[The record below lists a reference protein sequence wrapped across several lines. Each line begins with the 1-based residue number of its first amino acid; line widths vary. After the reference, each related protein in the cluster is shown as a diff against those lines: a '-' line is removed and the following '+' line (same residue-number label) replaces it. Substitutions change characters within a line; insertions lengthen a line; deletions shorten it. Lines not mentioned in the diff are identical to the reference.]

1 MTTEKLKED
10 DVELVEKLHVKY
22 AALKRELSKV
32 IVGQE
37 DVIEQTLIAVFARGH
52 ALLVGVP
59 GLAKTLLIKTLSD
72 VLDLDFCRIQ
82 FTPDLMP
89 ADVTGTEVL
98 DEDKLTG
105 AHSFRFVRGPV
116 FANLLLADEIN
127 RTPPKTQAALLE
139 AMQEH
144 RVTVGGESR
153 PLPEPFF
160 VLATQNPTA
169 SSSTSSLTIRRG
181 RTRSASTGASRA
193 RRRPSSRRS
202 STRPKS

>member
-105 AHSFRFVRGPV
+105 YFEVWLPIVPREG
-116 FANLLLADEIN
+116 LEIAG
-127 RTPPKTQAALLE
+127 TPD
-139 AMQEH
+139 
-144 RVTVGGESR
+144 
-153 PLPEPFF
+153 
-160 VLATQNPTA
+160 TA
-169 SSSTSSLTIRRG
+169 KEEQS
-181 RTRSASTGASRA
+181 
-193 RRRPSSRRS
+193 
-202 STRPKS
+202 